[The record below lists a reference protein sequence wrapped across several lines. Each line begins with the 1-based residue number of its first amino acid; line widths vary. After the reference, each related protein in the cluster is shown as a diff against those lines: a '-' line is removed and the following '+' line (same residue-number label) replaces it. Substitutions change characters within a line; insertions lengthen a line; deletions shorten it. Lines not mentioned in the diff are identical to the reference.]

1 MFESYFETA
10 LYAFTAHPYA
20 ILFVGLLLA
29 GESILLPAIYLAIA
43 GRLSMPY
50 VVAIA
55 MLSTTLADLAWFYVG
70 RHIADGVFSRFVS
83 GRVRAGMDRLS
94 KPFDAHK
101 AKALFISKFV
111 YGTRT
116 AAQVLA
122 GARGMALRTYV
133 SVNFLGILALTL
145 SLIVL
150 GLSADLTVV
159 GFESAAAEMQ
169 AGFLVFVAAAIA
181 IHVAAGKIAKR
192 TWYRQ

>member
-55 MLSTTLADLAWFYVG
+55 MLSTTLADLAWFYIG
-70 RHIADGVFSRFVS
+70 RHMAEGVFRRFVS
-83 GRVRAGMDRLS
+83 DRVRAAMDRLS
-94 KPFDAHK
+94 KPFDAHMG
-101 AKALFISKFV
+101 KALFISKFV

-122 GARGMALRTYV
+122 GARGMPLRAYV

-145 SLIVL
+145 SLIAL
-150 GLSADLTVV
+150 GFSADFTVV
-159 GFESAAAEMQ
+159 GLESAASRAQ
-169 AGFLVFVAAAIA
+169 AGFLIFLVAAAV
-181 IHVAAGKIAKR
+181 IHIVAGKIAKK
-192 TWYRQ
+192 TWFRQ